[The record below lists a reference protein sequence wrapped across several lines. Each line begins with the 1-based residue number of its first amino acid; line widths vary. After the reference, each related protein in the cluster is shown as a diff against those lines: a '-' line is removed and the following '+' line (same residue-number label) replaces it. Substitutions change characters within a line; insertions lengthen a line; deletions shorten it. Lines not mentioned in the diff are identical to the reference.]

1 MDQVFISDTWL
12 LNPQYNL
19 CTTYIL
25 PLIGFNKWSFDTVN
39 DNLVNSF
46 VSEDNKY
53 VVIKLRKKIANS
65 LTETP
70 RFQFGF
76 SRDGFYYG
84 VFTVPEKFIPD
95 VKLWREGKYSQLS
108 ADCKWVI
115 RKKSGL
121 KYYEPYAKGGSV
133 IAIELLVL
141 DKDKSLREGMEE
153 YLGEKIDPNAEL
165 GSIPGKDNFYALNL
179 SEKLSKLSEKE

>member
-1 MDQVFISDTWL
+1 L
-12 LNPQYNL
+12 LNPKYNL

-25 PLIGFNKWSFDTVN
+25 PLVGFNKWSFGATN
-39 DNLVNSF
+39 DNLVNAF
-46 VSEDNKY
+46 VSEDDKY
-53 VVIKLRKKIANS
+53 VVIKLRNKIANA

-76 SRDGFYYG
+76 TKDSFYYG
-84 VFTVPEKFIPD
+84 VFAIPEKFIPD

-121 KYYEPYAKGGSV
+121 KYYEPYAKGGAAV
-133 IAIELLVL
+133 AVELLVL
-141 DKDKSLREGMEE
+141 DKDEELRKGMEE

-165 GSIPGKDNFYALNL
+165 GSIPGDDNFYILNL
-179 SEKLSKLSEKE
+179 SAKLSKLSDEE